1 MSTIFKSCLTA
12 EQSATLIAKG
22 ISADKAS
29 MCQLDFDY
37 DGEIIDPCEVFE
49 DCGKLL
55 AVVNDEAIE
64 VDRRIVLK
72 DDPNFDHSF
81 ADDTP
86 IFAIADVLGL
96 LPKEIVA
103 DTIICQNDICPI
115 SINWDTNVQTWFVGY
130 ELIPHP
136 VGVGVDSELIDAL
149 FSTLCWA
156 IDNGHIKLTK

>member
-1 MSTIFKSCLTA
+1 MKTTLNP

-29 MCQLDFDY
+29 KRVTRKVADSHGREIEKLRLKRWKDCVPYEKATITNLRVGLMRFEHKEIFTLADILD
-37 DGEIIDPCEVFE
+37 
-49 DCGKLL
+49 
-55 AVVNDEAIE
+55 
-64 VDRRIVLK
+64 
-72 DDPNFDHSF
+72 
-81 ADDTP
+81 
-86 IFAIADVLGL
+86 L

-115 SINWDTNVQTWFVGY
+115 RINWDTNVQTWFVGY

-149 FSTLCWA
+149 FSILCWA
-156 IDNGHIKLTK
+156 IDNNHVKVKQPCQS

>member
-37 DGEIIDPCEVFE
+37 DGEIIDRSEVFE
-49 DCGKLL
+49 DCDKLL

-64 VDRRIVLK
+64 VDRRIVSK
-72 DDPNFDHSF
+72 DSDFDHSF

-115 SINWDTNVQTWFVGY
+115 RINWDTKGQKWFVGY

-136 VGVGVDSELIDAL
+136 VDVGVDSELIDAL
-149 FSTLCWA
+149 FSILCWA
-156 IDNGHIKLTK
+156 IDNNLVKVS